1 MEHPARNRFDLHSW
15 DVPWDG
21 RLSPLRGGIPPYC
34 DGPPLEGACAGL
46 EGSDGTRRLV
56 LLLRSNFFTPGA
68 LEA

>member
-1 MEHPARNRFDLHSW
+1 MPGLRFDLHSW

-34 DGPPLEGACAGL
+34 AGPPPEGTCGGL
-46 EGSDGTRRLV
+46 EGSSGTRRVV
-56 LLLRSNFFTPGA
+56 LLLRNNFFTPGA